1 MNLWGFTRSYLDE
14 AWARFPAFLD
24 RALSTDPQKAEYY
37 LPAVVSQLLDAGK
50 ARVKVLR
57 SHDRWY
63 SGSLPRGQARRL
75 CRHRLYDRPGPVP
88 GAAVGKLLSRQ
99 SGGTQ
104 RGLLFFP
111 PCVIMGA
118 QFSGMGDADMDR
130 RLRTIWTLFGTFLK
144 IGAFTFGGGYAM
156 IPLIQKE
163 VVEKRNWITNED
175 VLDIIAI
182 AESTPGPIAV
192 NSATFVGY
200 RVCGFWGALCGT
212 LGVVLPSFLIIAG
225 ISYVLQAFESN
236 RIVQCA
242 FAGIRAG
249 VLALICRALASMYRQ
264 CPRHWFSLL
273 VAGAAFFATAFL
285 QVNVLL
291 VIAGCAAAGLLF
303 SLAARRRQG

>member
-1 MNLWGFTRSYLDE
+1 
-14 AWARFPAFLD
+14 
-24 RALSTDPQKAEYY
+24 
-37 LPAVVSQLLDAGK
+37 
-50 ARVKVLR
+50 
-57 SHDRWY
+57 
-63 SGSLPRGQARRL
+63 
-75 CRHRLYDRPGPVP
+75 
-88 GAAVGKLLSRQ
+88 
-99 SGGTQ
+99 
-104 RGLLFFP
+104 
-111 PCVIMGA
+111 
-118 QFSGMGDADMDR
+118 
-130 RLRTIWTLFGTFLK
+130 
-144 IGAFTFGGGYAM
+144 M

-236 RIVQCA
+236 RIVQYA

-264 CPRHWFSLL
+264 WFSLL

>member
-1 MNLWGFTRSYLDE
+1 MTSLSALFRS
-14 AWARFPAFLD
+14 
-24 RALSTDPQKAEYY
+24 
-37 LPAVVSQLLDAGK
+37 
-50 ARVKVLR
+50 
-57 SHDRWY
+57 
-63 SGSLPRGQARRL
+63 
-75 CRHRLYDRPGPVP
+75 
-88 GAAVGKLLSRQ
+88 
-99 SGGTQ
+99 
-104 RGLLFFP
+104 FF
-111 PCVIMGA
+111 
-118 QFSGMGDADMDR
+118 
-130 RLRTIWTLFGTFLK
+130 K
-144 IGAFTFGGGYAM
+144 IGLFTFGGGYAM

-163 VVEKRNWITNED
+163 TVEKHGWISD
-175 VLDIIAI
+175 KDILEIVAI